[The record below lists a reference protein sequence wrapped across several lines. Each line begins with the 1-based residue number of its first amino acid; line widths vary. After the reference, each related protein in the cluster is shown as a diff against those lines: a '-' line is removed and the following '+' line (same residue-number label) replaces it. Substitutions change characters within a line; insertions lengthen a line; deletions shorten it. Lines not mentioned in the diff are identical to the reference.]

1 MSIPTGLQPK
11 RVWRRE
17 TSFSTFQTIRCIRRL
32 MSTTRSVERKKA
44 ASAISSC
51 ALERGTAAFNSWR
64 YPFPLN
70 GQRFGAASRVG
81 SVRSNSLHHRILRRP
96 LLSAPLSAGLL
107 RCPVAHASSE
117 VRECSP
123 QRFNSVRL
131 QKACLAGRAADLR
144 RPDAAAHNPSSVD
157 CRRTARRGKR
167 GCTARWS
174 PRSYW
179 PGVDASNS

>member
-1 MSIPTGLQPK
+1 MPIQC
-11 RVWRRE
+11 RR
-17 TSFSTFQTIRCIRRL
+17 SRYRRDHKDCRQRSPNRRCVRRP
-32 MSTTRSVERKKA
+32 RRHEFERKKA
-44 ASAISSC
+44 ASALSSC

-70 GQRFGAASRVG
+70 GQPFGAASRVG

-107 RCPVAHASSE
+107 RCPVGHASSE